1 MIPAVTF
8 DHITKR
14 FPGVLALEDVSFSI
28 AAGTCHALCG
38 ENGAGKSTLGKIL
51 AGIYQ
56 PDGGHVEVSG
66 TRVDFSGPAAGA
78 RRRHRHRP
86 SGARV
91 LRQPVG
97 GREPLPRVAAR
108 PADVRLARARW
119 CARRGE
125 MLAATGADID
135 VRRIVREL
143 TIGQQQVVQI
153 AAAIGR
159 GARVIV
165 FDEPTSSL
173 SQHEADRLYE
183 LIVRL
188 REQGVTAIYVSHR
201 MDEIFR
207 LCDAVTVLR
216 DGRHVATQPIASLD
230 RAALVELM
238 IGRRLDEYFP
248 AHVQAAPGPELLRV
262 EGLSSPAGFRDISF
276 SVRAGEV
283 LGLAGLVGAG
293 RSEIAQAIFGLDP
306 HVTGRIFV
314 QGQQVTISNPEQAMR
329 HGIGL
334 VPEDRKRQGLVLS
347 MSAGSNTTLATLAW
361 LSRLGFINRR
371 AERAQADTYF
381 KRLRVRAASPD
392 VLERGPVGRQPAEA
406 GAREMAG
413 GAVPHPHPR
422 RADARRRR
430 RREGGD
436 PCADRQLAADGNAVI
451 LISSELPE
459 VLHLSTRILV
469 LREGRVAGELSREAA
484 NQAAVMRLMAGL
496 EELDADGPAGVR
508 TRAGSYTDD

>member
-1 MIPAVTF
+1 MIPAVSF
-8 DHITKR
+8 EHITKR

-66 TRVDFSGPAAGA
+66 TRVGFSGPQQALAAGIGIVHQELAFCDNLSVAENLCLGALPA
-78 RRRHRHRP
+78 RHTFVSRAGMA
-86 SGARV
+86 SQAR
-91 LRQPVG
+91 
-97 GREPLPRVAAR
+97 
-108 PADVRLARARW
+108 
-119 CARRGE
+119 E
-125 MLAATGADID
+125 MLAVTGADID
-135 VRRIVREL
+135 VHQIVREL

-173 SQHEADRLYE
+173 SQHEADRLYD

-262 EGLSSPAGFRDISF
+262 EGLSSPAGFRDVSF
-276 SVRAGEV
+276 AVRAGEV

-314 QGQQVTISNPEQAMR
+314 QGEQVTISNPEQAMGHR
-329 HGIGL
+329 IGL

-347 MSAGSNTTLATLAW
+347 MSAGNNTTLATLAW

-392 VLERGPVGRQPAEA
+392 VLERRPVGRQPAEA

-436 PCADRQLAADGNAVI
+436 PCPDRPAGGRRQRGDPDLERAPRSAAPVDADPGSPRRPRRRRVEPGGRQPGRGDAVDGRTV
-451 LISSELPE
+451 
-459 VLHLSTRILV
+459 RIG
-469 LREGRVAGELSREAA
+469 EGRG
-484 NQAAVMRLMAGL
+484 
-496 EELDADGPAGVR
+496 R
-508 TRAGSYTDD
+508 TIRTPE

>member
-1 MIPAVTF
+1 MIPALSF
-8 DHITKR
+8 HHITKR

-51 AGIYQ
+51 AGIYR
-56 PDGGHVEVSG
+56 PDAGHVDV
-66 TRVDFSGPAAGA
+66 
-78 RRRHRHRP
+78 
-86 SGARV
+86 SGARADFAGPQQALAAGIGIV
-91 LRQPVG
+91 HQELAFCDNLSVAENLCLGALPARHTFVSRDEMARQ
-97 GREPLPRVAAR
+97 AR
-108 PADVRLARARW
+108 
-119 CARRGE
+119 E

-135 VRRIVREL
+135 VHHIVREL

-173 SQHEADRLYE
+173 SQHEADRLYD

-238 IGRRLDEYFP
+238 IGRRLEEYFP

-262 EGLSSPAGFRDISF
+262 EGLTSPAGFRDISF
-276 SVRAGEV
+276 SVRGGEV

-306 HVTGRIFV
+306 HTTGRIFV
-314 QGQQVTISNPEQAMR
+314 QGQQVRISNPEQAMGHR
-329 HGIGL
+329 IGL

-361 LSRLGFINRR
+361 LSRLGFIKRR

-381 KRLRVRAASPD
+381 SRLRVRAPSPD
-392 VLERGPVGRQPAEA
+392 VLSAGLSGGNQQKLVLAKWLAARCRILILDEPTRGVDVGAKAEIHA
-406 GAREMAG
+406 LI
-413 GAVPHPHPR
+413 
-422 RADARRRR
+422 D
-430 RREGGD
+430 
-436 PCADRQLAADGNAVI
+436 QLAADGNAVI

-496 EELDADGPAGVR
+496 
-508 TRAGSYTDD
+508 

>member
-1 MIPAVTF
+1 MIPALSF
-8 DHITKR
+8 HHITKR

-51 AGIYQ
+51 AGIYR
-56 PDGGHVEVSG
+56 PDAGHVDVSG
-66 TRVDFSGPAAGA
+66 ARADFSGPQQALAAGIGIVHQELAFCDNLSVAENLCLGALPA
-78 RRRHRHRP
+78 RHTFVSRDEM
-86 SGARV
+86 AR
-91 LRQPVG
+91 Q
-97 GREPLPRVAAR
+97 AR
-108 PADVRLARARW
+108 
-119 CARRGE
+119 E

-135 VRRIVREL
+135 VHQIVREL

-159 GARVIV
+159 GARIIV

-173 SQHEADRLYE
+173 SQHEADRLYD

-238 IGRRLDEYFP
+238 IGRRLEEYFP

-262 EGLSSPAGFRDISF
+262 EGLTSPAGFRDISF
-276 SVRAGEV
+276 SVRGGEV

-306 HVTGRIFV
+306 HTTGRIFV
-314 QGQQVTISNPEQAMR
+314 QGQQVRISNPEQAMGHR
-329 HGIGL
+329 IGL

-361 LSRLGFINRR
+361 LSRLGFIKRR

-381 KRLRVRAASPD
+381 SRLRVRASSPD
-392 VLERGPVGRQPAEA
+392 VLSAGLSGGNQQKLVLAKWLAARCRILILDEPTRGVDVGAKAEIHA
-406 GAREMAG
+406 LI
-413 GAVPHPHPR
+413 
-422 RADARRRR
+422 D
-430 RREGGD
+430 
-436 PCADRQLAADGNAVI
+436 QLAADGNAVI

-496 EELDADGPAGVR
+496 GE
-508 TRAGSYTDD
+508 